1 MSTLPVNNIQ
11 GKPNYVYLSNVVSG
25 LDAHSS
31 SYMVG
36 DISPTI
42 LIW

>member
-1 MSTLPVNNIQ
+1 M
-11 GKPNYVYLSNVVSG
+11 NYKHWKVYLSNVASG
-25 LDAHSS
+25 LDVHSS
-31 SYMVG
+31 SHMFG

>member
-1 MSTLPVNNIQ
+1 M
-11 GKPNYVYLSNVVSG
+11 GKVHLSNVGSG

-31 SYMVG
+31 LYIFG